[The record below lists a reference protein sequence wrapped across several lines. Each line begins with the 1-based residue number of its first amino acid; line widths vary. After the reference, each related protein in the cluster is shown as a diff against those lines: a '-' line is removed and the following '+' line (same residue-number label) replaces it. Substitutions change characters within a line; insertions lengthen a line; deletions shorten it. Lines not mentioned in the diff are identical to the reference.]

1 MKVNIIKSDSNSIT
15 VTLDGELN
23 TFAAQQFAKDV
34 EPLMGEAGKEITMD
48 FTNLSFISSAG
59 MRTLLLLNK
68 ETVAKHGKI
77 IIVGMSEDI
86 RQIFALTGFDQM
98 FEIK

>member
-1 MKVNIIKSDSNSIT
+1 MKVNIIKSDSDNIT

-23 TFAAQQFAKDV
+23 TLAAQQFAKDV
-34 EPLMGEAGKEITMD
+34 EPLMEESGKQITMD
-48 FTNLSFISSAG
+48 FTNLSFISSTG

-68 ETVAKHGKI
+68 ETIAKKGKI
-77 IIVGMSEDI
+77 SIIGMSEDI
-86 RQIFALTGFDQM
+86 KQIFELTGFDQM

>member
-1 MKVNIIKSDSNSIT
+1 MKVNIIKSDSDNIT

-23 TFAAQQFAKDV
+23 TLAAQQFAKDV
-34 EPLMGEAGKEITMD
+34 EPLMEESGKEITMD
-48 FTNLSFISSAG
+48 FTNLSFISSTG

-68 ETVAKHGKI
+68 ETIAKKGKI
-77 IIVGMSEDI
+77 SIIGMSEDI
-86 RQIFALTGFDQM
+86 KQIFELTGFDQM

>member
-1 MKVNIIKSDSNSIT
+1 MKVNIIKSDSNNIT

-23 TFAAQQFAKDV
+23 TLAAQQFAKDV
-34 EPLMGEAGKEITMD
+34 EPLMEEAGKVITMD

-68 ETVAKHGKI
+68 QTVAKNGKI

-86 RQIFALTGFDQM
+86 KQIFALTGFDQM

>member
-1 MKVNIIKSDSNSIT
+1 MKVNIIKSDSDNIT

-23 TFAAQQFAKDV
+23 TLAAQQFAKDV
-34 EPLMGEAGKEITMD
+34 EPLMEESGKQITMD
-48 FTNLSFISSAG
+48 LTNLSFISSTG

-68 ETVAKHGKI
+68 ETIAKKGKI
-77 IIVGMSEDI
+77 SIIGMSEDI
-86 RQIFALTGFDQM
+86 KQIFELTGFDQM

>member
-1 MKVNIIKSDSNSIT
+1 MKVNIIKSDSDDIT

-23 TFAAQQFAKDV
+23 TLAAQQFAKDV
-34 EPLMGEAGKEITMD
+34 EPLMEESGKQITMD
-48 FTNLSFISSAG
+48 FTNLSFISSTG

-68 ETVAKHGKI
+68 ETIAKKGKI
-77 IIVGMSEDI
+77 SIIGMSEDI
-86 RQIFALTGFDQM
+86 KQIFELTGFDQM

>member
-1 MKVNIIKSDSNSIT
+1 MKVNIIKSDSNNIT
-15 VTLDGELN
+15 VILDGELN
-23 TFAAQQFAKDV
+23 TLAAQQFAKDV
-34 EPLMGEAGKEITMD
+34 EPLMEETGKVITMD

-68 ETVAKHGKI
+68 ETSAKNGKI

-86 RQIFALTGFDQM
+86 KQIFALTGFDQM

>member
-1 MKVNIIKSDSNSIT
+1 MKVNIIKSDSDNIT

-23 TFAAQQFAKDV
+23 TLAAQQFAKDV
-34 EPLMGEAGKEITMD
+34 EPLMEESGKQITMD
-48 FTNLSFISSAG
+48 FTNLSFISSTG

-68 ETVAKHGKI
+68 ETIAKKGMISI
-77 IIVGMSEDI
+77 IGMSEDI
-86 RQIFALTGFDQM
+86 KQIFELTGFDQM

>member
-1 MKVNIIKSDSNSIT
+1 MKVNIIKSDSNNIT

-23 TFAAQQFAKDV
+23 TLAAQQFAKDV
-34 EPLMGEAGKEITMD
+34 EPLMEETGKVITMD

-68 ETVAKHGKI
+68 QTVAKNGKI

-86 RQIFALTGFDQM
+86 KQIFALTGFDQM

>member
-1 MKVNIIKSDSNSIT
+1 MKANITKSDTNSIT
-15 VTLDGELN
+15 VTLNGELN
-23 TFAAQQFAKDV
+23 TLAAQQFAKDV
-34 EPLMGEAGKEITMD
+34 EPLMVETGKEIIMD

-68 ETVAKHGKI
+68 NTIAKNGKI
-77 IIVGMSEDI
+77 VIVGMSEDI
-86 RQIFALTGFDQM
+86 KQIFALTGFDQM